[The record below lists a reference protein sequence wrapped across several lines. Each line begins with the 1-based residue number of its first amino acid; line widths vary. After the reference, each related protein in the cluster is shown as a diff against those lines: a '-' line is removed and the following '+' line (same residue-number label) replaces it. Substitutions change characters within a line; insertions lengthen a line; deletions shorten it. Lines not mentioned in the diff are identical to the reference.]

1 VQAMRWYK
9 ARVLGEARHA
19 GTTPPSSRKD
29 ALTAAAKL
37 VLKIDEIMQHRGDAG
52 RCTVGIFQAFPG
64 SPNVCPD
71 RVEFT
76 VDMRNPTSEE
86 LNKMD
91 REFRRAA
98 EDLYIDT
105 GCGVE
110 IEEIWFSEPVH
121 FDQTCI
127 DAIRRGANEH
137 GHPWRD
143 IMSGAGHDAVNMAR
157 IAPSAMIFIPCKDGI
172 SHNEAEYSSPE
183 AIAAGADVLLSTLL
197 DLAGPTT

>member
-1 VQAMRWYK
+1 
-9 ARVLGEARHA
+9 
-19 GTTPPSSRKD
+19 
-29 ALTAAAKL
+29 
-37 VLKIDEIMQHRGDAG
+37 
-52 RCTVGIFQAFPG
+52 
-64 SPNVCPD
+64 
-71 RVEFT
+71 
-76 VDMRNPTSEE
+76 
-86 LNKMD
+86 
-91 REFRRAA
+91 
-98 EDLYIDT
+98 
-105 GCGVE
+105 VE